1 MTFINHEAC
10 SWFYYFDKF
19 KRCKRLLTDKRIAL
33 SYYFYKR
40 REKMELGKQI
50 KKLRHEKSLSQEKLA
65 EMVYVSR
72 QTISNWENDK
82 SYPDIHSLLLL
93 SQVLDVAIDQLIK
106 GDIEM
111 MKEQINQDDIRKFGH
126 LSNIFAIMMLAT
138 IITPIPLVQYLSYV
152 GLGIWLLIFA
162 FTFYV
167 SILAEKEKK
176 RLNIQTYKEILT
188 FMEGKQ
194 LDKINQAREEGK
206 RPYQKII
213 YAFVVG
219 IITLII
225 NLLILL
231 LLR

>member
-1 MTFINHEAC
+1 
-10 SWFYYFDKF
+10 
-19 KRCKRLLTDKRIAL
+19 
-33 SYYFYKR
+33 
-40 REKMELGKQI
+40 MEVGKQI

-65 EMVYVSR
+65 EMLYVSR

-106 GDIEM
+106 GDIEI
-111 MKEQINQDDIRKFGH
+111 MKEQINQEDIKKFGY

-138 IITPIPLVQYLSYV
+138 IITPIPLVQYLSYI

-167 SILAEKEKK
+167 SLLAEKEKK

-194 LDKINQAREEGK
+194 LDKINQIREEGK

-213 YAFVVG
+213 YAFGVG

-225 NLLILL
+225 NLIVLLIL
-231 LLR
+231 

>member
-1 MTFINHEAC
+1 
-10 SWFYYFDKF
+10 
-19 KRCKRLLTDKRIAL
+19 
-33 SYYFYKR
+33 
-40 REKMELGKQI
+40 MELGKQI

-106 GDIEM
+106 GDIEI
-111 MKEQINQDDIRKFGH
+111 MKEQINQEDIKKFGH

-152 GLGIWLLIFA
+152 GLGIWLLIFV
-162 FTFYV
+162 FTFYI

-225 NLLILL
+225 NLIILL